1 MPNWSS
7 LKHRWTPIVNLL
19 KQDTIAYFLL
29 LGFSLLLRFWG
40 LGRFNTLVFD
50 EVYFA
55 NYGYNYLHHIPFFDI
70 HPPLG
75 KLLIAL
81 GLHLA
86 HFFSWGKTIV
96 TTTENWSLPS
106 WHYRWFNAAIGS
118 LIPLLGAAL
127 IQTVTRRK
135 CYGLIAGFLL
145 ALDGLLLVE
154 SRYALINIYLI
165 FFGLLGHYF
174 FFQALLSSPPHQTPW
189 KRSVGFTL
197 AGLSLG
203 ACVSVKWNGL
213 GFLLALYG
221 LWGVGMLSYFWRSFH
236 QSILKDALKNTLKNT
251 LKTQLFPR
259 FLHRLQPKP
268 NESQSAPNLTDRLPA
283 QTTHNPPPPALLQK
297 ISLLRPYHLFLY
309 FGILPAIVYRLQW
322 IPHLQISQ
330 DFNFWEVHRQIWSYN
345 TNLGAGEK
353 VHPYCSTWNTW
364 PWLIRPIAY
373 FFKEIKTPAEADL
386 FGLSSTHLPRIY
398 DVHAIGNPF
407 LWWCSTL
414 TVLGLVIILYGSL
427 VSSAQQSFTIPL
439 ERSLPRSEQDLL
451 IYLLISYAA
460 NWLPWALVSRCL
472 YLYHYMPASLFSFF
486 ALGWCI
492 DRGLRSHHRFWQV
505 MAWGVLALV
514 LFSFIYWLPIFLGLS
529 VPPEAFH
536 QRMWFRSWY

>member
-1 MPNWSS
+1 MRWSS
-7 LKHRWTPIVNLL
+7 LNQKWMPIVNLFPTE
-19 KQDTIAYFLL
+19 TIAYALL
-29 LGFSLLLRFWG
+29 LCFSLLLRFWG

-55 NYGYNYLHHIPFFDI
+55 NYGYNYLHQIPFFDI
-70 HPPLG
+70 HPPLA

-81 GLHLA
+81 GIHLA
-86 HFFSWGKTIV
+86 HFVSWGKTIV
-96 TTTENWSLPS
+96 TTTEHWALPS

-118 LIPLLGAAL
+118 FIPLLGAAL
-127 IQTVTRRK
+127 LQTLTRRK
-135 CYGLIAGFLL
+135 RYAFIGGVLL

-165 FFGLLGHYF
+165 FFGLLGHYL

-189 KRSVGFTL
+189 QRSLGFTL

-213 GFLLALYG
+213 GFLLAIYA
-221 LWGVGMLSYFWRSFH
+221 LWGLGMISYLWRSVQYFQH
-236 QSILKDALKNTLKNT
+236 NRSPYGSSPYGSSPP
-251 LKTQLFPR
+251 LFPR
-259 FLHRLQPKP
+259 FLHPLPSPKNKP
-268 NESQSAPNLTDRLPA
+268 DSIPKIGSCAPN
-283 QTTHNPPPPALLQK
+283 LLQK

-309 FGILPAIVYRLQW
+309 FGLLPAIVYRLQW
-322 IPHLQISQ
+322 IPHLQISA

-345 TNLGAGEK
+345 TNLGAGET

-373 FFKEIKTPAEADL
+373 FFKEIKTSSEADL
-386 FGLSSTHLPRIY
+386 FGLASTRLPRIY
-398 DVHAIGNPF
+398 DVHALGNPF

-414 TVLGLVIILYGSL
+414 AVLGLIIVLYASFSPQGTL
-427 VSSAQQSFTIPL
+427 PVSSLTPL
-439 ERSLPRSEQDLL
+439 SRSEQGLL
-451 IYLLISYAA
+451 IYLLVSYAA

-486 ALGWCI
+486 ALGWYI
-492 DRGLRSHHRFWQV
+492 DRGLRNQHRFWQLLS
-505 MAWGVLALV
+505 WGILALV
-514 LFSFIYWLPIFLGLS
+514 CFSFIYWLPIYLGLS
-529 VPPEAFH
+529 LPPENFH
-536 QRMWFRSWY
+536 QRMWLRSWY